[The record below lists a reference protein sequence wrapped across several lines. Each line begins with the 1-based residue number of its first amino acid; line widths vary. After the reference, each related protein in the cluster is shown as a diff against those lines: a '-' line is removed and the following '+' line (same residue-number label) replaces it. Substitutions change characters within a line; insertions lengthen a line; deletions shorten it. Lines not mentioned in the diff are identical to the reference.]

1 MFGRFHSYVFC
12 DGGYHID
19 AESAGFFG
27 NAFDLRPICVRP
39 DILKKVMPGGG
50 QFPDIDTVLLR
61 VRASTKG
68 DKPRFGT
75 VFHGIKNVVIVKSG
89 FKLDLI
95 SGRISRI
102 FAKHIKNIGPCIANE
117 VAIVVKIRV
126 FFHAEHNSAD
136 AIHV

>member
-1 MFGRFHSYVFC
+1 MR
-12 DGGYHID
+12 
-19 AESAGFFG
+19 
-27 NAFDLRPICVRP
+27 
-39 DILKKVMPGGG
+39 G
-50 QFPDIDTVLLR
+50 QQRPDIDTVLLR

-136 AIHV
+136 AIHVQLHTNSPFNTISPSGHRPGGLFVFS